1 MLAFIGVH
9 LLRGAIFTAA
19 ESRRLDPS
27 RGLALVAVSTAS
39 SLDALAAGLSLAM
52 LHVGSL
58 PASPVIG
65 LPPAVEAWLAFFLER
80 VT

>member
-1 MLAFIGVH
+1 
-9 LLRGAIFTAA
+9 
-19 ESRRLDPS
+19 
-27 RGLALVAVSTAS
+27 LALVAVSTAS